1 MSKVEIRTANLIYFW
16 YPEKKKKE
24 VSGMDTRNEIL
35 TNVLAVMSSII
46 TGVALDQLQS
56 VLVSELAKYEVQERF
71 TEKVGK
77 NVPYI

>member
-1 MSKVEIRTANLIYFW
+1 
-16 YPEKKKKE
+16 
-24 VSGMDTRNEIL
+24 MDTRNEIL

-56 VLVSELAKYEVQERF
+56 VLVSELEKYEVQERF